1 MKKNLPVTQRDK
13 PVGAGIELVS
23 ATDVKGVITHA
34 NQAFVDISGFELDEL
49 VGTSHNVVRHPDM
62 PPAAFQNLW
71 DTLKTGRPWMGVVKN
86 RCKDG
91 DHYWVDAFVTPTYDD
106 AGVAGYESVRVAPE
120 AATVGRAE
128 RLYRQL
134 WGESSRLARF
144 HPTLAQKLT
153 LGFAAA
159 GALGFGAA
167 SLLGFIAATAATA
180 AWIGTTLA
188 GGLATHWLTR
198 GLRDAVADT
207 RKLVDNPAM
216 QYLYTGRHDEI
227 GTLLM
232 TVKTLQAQLRTVL
245 GRIRESAAEVSR
257 ESGGLC
263 RTATQMNGS
272 LQVQQHEIDMIAT
285 AVEEMSASVQEVARS
300 ATMAA
305 AATEQTNQ
313 RATAGQ
319 RAVDAAI
326 SSSQE
331 LADSVAGAAET
342 IASLEQDSEAIGA
355 VLVVIRGI
363 AEQTNLLA
371 LNAAIEA
378 ARAGEQGRGYAVV
391 ADEVRTLASRT
402 QSSTA
407 EIEQMIDRL
416 QSTARTAVKAMTQS
430 RRQVDDSVAN
440 TQQIGSEL
448 QEIFNQVASLEEMGR
463 SIATAAEEQSSV
475 SQEISRNVHRLSGA
489 SIELAQGGE
498 TTREIGE
505 QVSRRANELESL
517 IRRFRA

>member
-1 MKKNLPVTQRDK
+1 
-13 PVGAGIELVS
+13 
-23 ATDVKGVITHA
+23 
-34 NQAFVDISGFELDEL
+34 
-49 VGTSHNVVRHPDM
+49 
-62 PPAAFQNLW
+62 
-71 DTLKTGRPWMGVVKN
+71 
-86 RCKDG
+86 
-91 DHYWVDAFVTPTYDD
+91 
-106 AGVAGYESVRVAPE
+106 
-120 AATVGRAE
+120 
-128 RLYRQL
+128 
-134 WGESSRLARF
+134 
-144 HPTLAQKLT
+144 
-153 LGFAAA
+153 
-159 GALGFGAA
+159 
-167 SLLGFIAATAATA
+167 
-180 AWIGTTLA
+180 
-188 GGLATHWLTR
+188 
-198 GLRDAVADT
+198 
-207 RKLVDNPAM
+207 
-216 QYLYTGRHDEI
+216 
-227 GTLLM
+227 
-232 TVKTLQAQLRTVL
+232 
-245 GRIRESAAEVSR
+245 
-257 ESGGLC
+257 
-263 RTATQMNGS
+263 
-272 LQVQQHEIDMIAT
+272 
-285 AVEEMSASVQEVARS
+285 VQEVARS

-378 ARAGEQGRGYAVV
+378 ARAGEQGRGFAVV